1 MDCVPFLN
9 HIELYSINR
18 KRRSNTMKN
27 KENESYKIEL
37 CSEYIKSNN
46 LGIKKQFKK
55 HIVETGNK
63 KFDEIGFLE
72 KGRFKLFYTCNENLK
87 IQRIT
92 NNIILDAIDNDK
104 NVMSVSTYLNST
116 VTEYQNMI
124 KHRSPKEKVL
134 NWFDHKQ
141 LFICEYIETENI
153 IDIIKKLEKE
163 IDSLEIDVL
172 YLPNLEFAL
181 IEYNI
186 NLQREALE
194 FLNELALK
202 KQISIVA
209 TLMPIIQPYQNG
221 VFYFVNK
228 IDEKSLETITSL
240 TMGSKHN
247 VVCTDN
253 KTVIIKCQDYWNKS
267 LDLAETVMMQSSDE
281 FYTFDSITCYTNF

>member
-1 MDCVPFLN
+1 
-9 HIELYSINR
+9 
-18 KRRSNTMKN
+18 MKN

-124 KHRSPKEKVL
+124 KHRLPKENVL

-181 IEYNI
+181 IEYDI

-281 FYTFDSITCYTNF
+281 FYTFDSITCYTDF

>member
-1 MDCVPFLN
+1 MDCVPFLS
-9 HIELYSINR
+9 HIELYSINRR

-46 LGIKKQFKK
+46 LEIKKQFKK

-72 KGRFKLFYTCNENLK
+72 
-87 IQRIT
+87 
-92 NNIILDAIDNDK
+92 
-104 NVMSVSTYLNST
+104 
-116 VTEYQNMI
+116 
-124 KHRSPKEKVL
+124 
-134 NWFDHKQ
+134 
-141 LFICEYIETENI
+141 
-153 IDIIKKLEKE
+153 
-163 IDSLEIDVL
+163 IDVL

-181 IEYNI
+181 IEYDI

-281 FYTFDSITCYTNF
+281 FYTFDSITCYTDF

>member
-72 KGRFKLFYTCNENLK
+72 
-87 IQRIT
+87 
-92 NNIILDAIDNDK
+92 
-104 NVMSVSTYLNST
+104 
-116 VTEYQNMI
+116 
-124 KHRSPKEKVL
+124 
-134 NWFDHKQ
+134 
-141 LFICEYIETENI
+141 
-153 IDIIKKLEKE
+153 
-163 IDSLEIDVL
+163 IDVL

-181 IEYNI
+181 IEYDI

-281 FYTFDSITCYTNF
+281 FYTFDSITCYTDF

>member
-9 HIELYSINR
+9 HIELYSINRR

-46 LGIKKQFKK
+46 LEIKKQFKK

-72 KGRFKLFYTCNENLK
+72 
-87 IQRIT
+87 
-92 NNIILDAIDNDK
+92 
-104 NVMSVSTYLNST
+104 
-116 VTEYQNMI
+116 
-124 KHRSPKEKVL
+124 
-134 NWFDHKQ
+134 
-141 LFICEYIETENI
+141 
-153 IDIIKKLEKE
+153 
-163 IDSLEIDVL
+163 IDVL

-181 IEYNI
+181 IEYDI

-267 LDLAETVMMQSSDE
+267 LNLAETVMMQSSDE
-281 FYTFDSITCYTNF
+281 FYTFDSITCYTDF

>member
-72 KGRFKLFYTCNENLK
+72 
-87 IQRIT
+87 
-92 NNIILDAIDNDK
+92 
-104 NVMSVSTYLNST
+104 
-116 VTEYQNMI
+116 
-124 KHRSPKEKVL
+124 
-134 NWFDHKQ
+134 
-141 LFICEYIETENI
+141 
-153 IDIIKKLEKE
+153 
-163 IDSLEIDVL
+163 IDVL

-181 IEYNI
+181 IEYDI

-194 FLNELALK
+194 FFNELALK

-267 LDLAETVMMQSSDE
+267 LNLAETVMMQSSDE